1 MEKYRFSVD
10 GTLVSVYPLRSDP
23 YDREEVLAELRD
35 GEFAVILSPDGDADF
50 LVTSFN
56 KNNIEPREPTLSF
69 AALFCFFKAVRDYP
83 DMTLDVKYCEKMY
96 EIPLSNERLE
106 ISINVGKSKIKCTKT
121 VKSADGT
128 EIVARVVDCGNA
140 IIAALCYDS
149 ALFDEGQL
157 KLLLFSFIG
166 EGARFAIAV
175 SHADKMRIKTFGQP
189 LIYEAITAGVV
200 ALSTEGLRLFEGE
213 CVCLVDGK
221 EYVFFKDKGNLT
233 FYPEIGCIGK
243 R

>member
-10 GTLVSVYPLRSDP
+10 GTLVSVYPLRSNP

-50 LVTSFN
+50 LVTSYD
-56 KNNIEPREPTLSF
+56 KNNTEPRESTFVL

-96 EIPLSNERLE
+96 EIPLSNERPE
-106 ISINVGKSKIKCTKT
+106 VSVNVGKSKIKCTKT
-121 VKSADGT
+121 VKLADGI
-128 EIVARVVDCGNA
+128 EIVAREVDCGNA

-149 ALFDEGQL
+149 DLFDEGQL

-166 EGARFAIAV
+166 EGARSAIVV
-175 SHADKMRIKTFGQP
+175 SHADKMRIKAFGQP

-200 ALSTEGLRLFEGE
+200 TLSTEGLRLSDGE

-233 FYPEIGCIGK
+233 FYPDV
-243 R
+243 RYLY

>member
-50 LVTSFN
+50 YVTSFN
-56 KNNIEPREPTLSF
+56 KNNIEPREPAFVL
-69 AALFCFFKAVRDYP
+69 AALSCFFWVVRGYP
-83 DMTLDVKYCEKMY
+83 KMTLEVKHREKVY
-96 EIPLSNERLE
+96 EINIGDDAQSF
-106 ISINVGKSKIKCTKT
+106 SVNVGKSKIKCTKT
-121 VKSADGT
+121 VKLDDGID
-128 EIVARVVDCGNA
+128 IVARAVDCGNA

-149 ALFDEGQL
+149 DLFDEGQL

-166 EGARFAIAV
+166 EGARSAIAV

-189 LIYEAITAGVV
+189 LIYEEITAGVV
-200 ALSTEGLRLFEGE
+200 TLSTEGLRLSDGE
-213 CVCLVDGK
+213 CVCLVDGM

-233 FYPEIGCIGK
+233 FYPDV
-243 R
+243 RYLY